1 MKVVLFSCF
10 TWLVVADDDTLDV
23 ADVETEVVAEEVADV
38 VTELEAD
45 YTGQRPTNAETHREQ
60 PQFQH
65 NIETQQESTGA
76 PKSKISI

>member
-45 YTGQRPTNAETHREQ
+45 YTGQRPTNAE
-60 PQFQH
+60 PQH